1 MAKGFEKSP
10 VNKKLKVYAPK
21 DKHSQNL
28 ILSMKMDA
36 GFVHG
41 RDFLLDQRTGKIYVC
56 KKVTRYF
63 NKIQA
68 SLNNSPDANA
78 QEFLEKMSDAV
89 EEIDNLM
96 TAEFYILSQEAT
108 LWSAYKILHD
118 GSEPLLENGLC
129 VYPDE
134 EFPALKQKADEITKE
149 VMNSGSPDDL
159 VDKYVMPFC
168 AALKK
173 QGYIYR
179 IKGGYL
185 D

>member
-1 MAKGFEKSP
+1 MAKGFGKSP
-10 VNKKLKVYAPK
+10 ANKKLKVYAPL
-21 DKHSQNL
+21 DKHSKSL

-36 GFVHG
+36 GFVYG
-41 RDFLLDQRTGKIYVC
+41 RDFLLDKRAGKIYVC
-56 KKVTRYF
+56 KKVTSYF
-63 NKIQA
+63 NNIQA
-68 SLNNSPDANA
+68 SLNNSPDASA
-78 QEFLEKMSDAV
+78 QEFLQKMSNAL
-89 EEIDNLM
+89 EETDNLE
-96 TAEFYILSQEAT
+96 TAEFFILSREAT

-118 GSEPLLENGLC
+118 GSEPLIENGLC

-134 EFPALKQKADEITKE
+134 EFPALKQKADEITKD

-159 VDKYVMPFC
+159 VDKYVTPFC

-179 IKGGYL
+179 IQGDYV